1 MIQILFCDGQWF
13 LGDDTDTNNSVF
25 LLETWAEGSESF
37 PRLLQTNMCYGPNF
51 LLNGRL
57 VIPAEDLLLTTATK
71 LS

>member
-57 VIPAEDLLLTTATK
+57 VIHAEDLLLTTATK